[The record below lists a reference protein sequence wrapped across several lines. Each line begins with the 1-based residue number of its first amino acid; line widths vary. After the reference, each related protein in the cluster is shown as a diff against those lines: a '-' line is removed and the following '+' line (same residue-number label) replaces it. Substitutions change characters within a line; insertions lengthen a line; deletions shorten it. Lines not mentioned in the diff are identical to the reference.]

1 MDGNELKYWI
11 NFTDKEKEEWNN
23 TVKLSSTSWLYNTE
37 GYINHVE
44 YYNTIASPQPN
55 FHNLSFGVFN
65 SKKGLLGGITL
76 YLMSPGEITT
86 GLSGPFYK
94 EYNKK
99 VEKIIFDTLD
109 NIIINNNLSQIKI
122 RISMLAKDYIEG
134 KLTEN
139 YLLNYGYLYTLIN
152 SLSEVENYKLRIVNL
167 QKDKDILYKELG
179 QKCRNSINKAKKQN
193 FNTIIGNS
201 DEIIKIYSK
210 IKTKGKE
217 YEKRLPHG
225 YHAIKNMVENLG
237 SSCQIVIIELDNKPI
252 SASIYHCYKEGI
264 FYWSNGSIGDY
275 KNLYPNNFSMWKMI
289 EWGHDKGFKYMDIGN
304 YYEYE
309 LKNKKEY
316 NVGKYKSSFGKD
328 YIIPFYGIKKFKT

>member
-1 MDGNELKYWI
+1 MDGNYIKYYI
-11 NFTDKEKEEWNN
+11 NFSDDEINEWVN
-23 TVKLSSTSWLYNTE
+23 TVETSSTSWLYNTK

-44 YYNTIASPQPN
+44 YFNIIASPQPN

-65 SKKGLLGGITL
+65 SKSKLLGGITL

-99 VEKIIFDTLD
+99 VEKLIFNTLD
-109 NIIINNNLSQIKI
+109 NIVTENNLSQIRI
-122 RISMLAKDYIEG
+122 RISMLADDYIKD
-134 KLTEN
+134 KLNEN

-152 SLSEVENYKLRIVNL
+152 SLNEVENYKLRIVNL
-167 QKDKDILYKELG
+167 QKEKDILYKELG

-201 DEIIKIYSK
+201 DELIKIYST

-217 YEKRLPHG
+217 NIKHLPHG
-225 YHAIKNMVENLG
+225 YYAIKNMVENLG
-237 SSCQIVIIELDNKPI
+237 DNCQIMIIELDGKPI
-252 SASIYHCYKEGI
+252 SASIYHCYKNKI
-264 FYWSNGSIGDY
+264 FYWSNGSVDGY

-289 EWGHDKGFKYMDIGN
+289 EWGHDNGFEYLDIGN

-316 NVGKYKSSFGKD
+316 NVGKYKASFGKD
-328 YIIPFYGIKKFKT
+328 YIIPFYGIKKFN